1 MNEPDELLH
10 MALPDDWEAARAT
23 GEYRISSRGLT
34 LDEQGFIHCSYPS
47 QIETVANAIYH
58 DVAELVLLHIEPTL
72 LDDAEVKIE
81 PGSNGETELFP
92 HIYGAIPTTAVVAT
106 TWWDR
111 GDDGVWHR
119 PHTM

>member
-1 MNEPDELLH
+1 
-10 MALPDDWEAARAT
+10 MALPEDWDSARAA
-23 GEYRISSRGLT
+23 GEYRVSTRGMT
-34 LDEQGFIHCSYPS
+34 LDQQGFIHCSYPN
-47 QIETVANAIYH
+47 QIETVANAFYH

-72 LDDAEVKIE
+72 LDDAEVKLE
-81 PGSNGETELFP
+81 PGANGESELFP
-92 HIYGAIPTTAVVAT
+92 HVYGPIPTAAVIAT